1 MNAAIRSQHAPIR
14 PAAVFFDL
22 DGTLA
27 DTAAD
32 LAAPVNALR
41 IERGLPALPVEALRP
56 YASMGA
62 RGLIGRGLDIG
73 PEHQEFASLR
83 EQFLRRYEAAICVET
98 HLFAG
103 MPEVLDALDA
113 ADIAW
118 GIVSNKA
125 ERYVRLILG
134 ELGLLERSRTVIG
147 GDTTPFAKPH
157 PEPLLHASR
166 IVGVDTARCLYVGD
180 DLRDVQAARAAG
192 MVPVVAA
199 YGFCGDAVPPQE
211 WGADLLIETASDLLA
226 LIGPAAR

>member
-1 MNAAIRSQHAPIR
+1 MNAATSLQHASIR

-41 IERGLPALPVEALRP
+41 VERGLPVLPLDALRP

-62 RGLIGRGLDIG
+62 RGLIGRGLDVG
-73 PEHQEFASLR
+73 PEHPEFASLR
-83 EQFLRRYEAAICVET
+83 EDFLRRYEAAICVET
-98 HLFAG
+98 RLFDG
-103 MPEVLDALDA
+103 MSEVLDALDV

-118 GIVSNKA
+118 GVVSNKA
-125 ERYVRLILG
+125 ERYVRLIVK

-192 MVPVVAA
+192 MVSVVAA
-199 YGFCGDAVPPQE
+199 YGFCGDSMPPQQ
-211 WGADLLIETASDLLA
+211 WGGDVLIDSPLDLLA
-226 LIGPAAR
+226 FVRSAAR